1 MDRSNKKLLYS
12 LTILICLTCHSFEYI
27 FAQGTLKTIQNNN
40 HFPDN
45 KALFKDTFSNK
56 EYEIVYDTLYVTG
69 DTIRKF
75 NTKVVVQGNKLKPGY
90 SFDLSFSPFY
100 SVANI
105 SPQSETYAQYAFK
118 RQSAQSPLLSYRA
131 GGNFMLQLQ
140 QHSIS
145 FGLGMV
151 NFREK
156 QDYNFNGW
164 KTYKTNYT
172 KLDTISN
179 YIIVK
184 GTDTSTVYVTKL
196 DQHTRIDSVFGQN
209 KNSFKNHYLYF
220 EIPVIYGYKKDFGKL
235 SLYFRAGLV
244 FNFLVNVSGNTLSIN
259 NYNEFINIRNE
270 ASFRDINI
278 SLWLGAAIFYP
289 LNNRFN
295 LILEP
300 HYLNSFMSAYRSDYA
315 ISQKQQSFG
324 LRLGLSYNL
333 F

>member
-1 MDRSNKKLLYS
+1 MNISNKKLLFS
-12 LTILICLTCHSFEYI
+12 LTILICFICLSSKNI
-27 FAQGTLKTIQNNN
+27 FAQETIKTVQNNN

-45 KALFKDTFSNK
+45 KTQVKDSIDNK
-56 EYEIVYDTLYVTG
+56 EFEIVYDTLYVTG

-75 NTKVVVQGNKLKPGY
+75 NAKVIVQENKLKPKY
-90 SFDLSFSPFY
+90 SIELSFSPFY
-100 SVANI
+100 SVTNI
-105 SPQSETYAQYAFK
+105 DPQSETYAQYAFK
-118 RQSAQSPLLSYRA
+118 RQRAQSPSLSYRA

-145 FGLGMV
+145 FGIGIV
-151 NFREK
+151 NFREM
-156 QDYNFNGW
+156 QDYNFNAW
-164 KTYKTNYT
+164 RTYKTNYT

-179 YIIVK
+179 YIVVK
-184 GTDTSTVYVTKL
+184 GTDTSTVYVTKIN
-196 DQHTRIDSVFGQN
+196 QHTRVDSIYGPN

-244 FNFLVNVSGNTLSIN
+244 FNFLVNVSGNTLSRN
-259 NYNEFINIRNE
+259 NFNEFINIRDE
-270 ASFRDINI
+270 AAFRDINI
-278 SLWLGAAIFYP
+278 SLWLGAAILYP
-289 LNNRFN
+289 LNNRFS

-300 HYLNSFMSAYRSDYA
+300 HYINGIMSVYRPDYA